1 MRHATGADAESF
13 SAVMMPVSRANGARG
28 TGGNER
34 NLGAGGMIG
43 VLIVI
48 GAIVLAAMFFVLYVR
63 AIAAEKRADM
73 LSAEVAT
80 LRAELENRS

>member
-1 MRHATGADAESF
+1 MMKTRGADAESI
-13 SAVMMPVSRANGARG
+13 SAAMMPVSCDENAQD
-28 TGGNER
+28 TGGNE
-34 NLGAGGMIG
+34 GAFGVIG

-63 AIAAEKRADM
+63 AIAAEKRADV

-80 LRAELENRS
+80 LRDELNKRT